1 MSDPTPQQAKA
12 SRIVEEIERIKRET
26 PSVANIVEAF
36 EELLLARERMKEEI
50 EEPYPEAAVTID
62 PARLGQGIP
71 ALGRAGF
78 TIPPDR
84 LKDAYFRLAPAMTK
98 GFPGIRSQLE
108 DVEQAV
114 QHGSVDLNA
123 AAKHILADRTN
134 QVDRIARAAKVKPDI
149 LSFVLGQIV
158 RPFVEKQA
166 EHIGPAISEVHWDK
180 GYCPIC
186 GSWPSLS
193 LIKGKE
199 GRRWLKC
206 SFCGHEWTH
215 LRTAC
220 PFCDNEDSETMEY
233 FYAEKR
239 ETERV
244 EVCHK
249 CKRYVLSL
257 DMRARVEQ
265 ATTAATSLG
274 LVHLDIIAQE
284 KGFVPGAVTDWNVLE
299 K

>member
-1 MSDPTPQQAKA
+1 MSDPTPQDAGTSKIA
-12 SRIVEEIERIKRET
+12 DEIERIKRET

-36 EELLLARERMKEEI
+36 EDLLFARERIKEEI
-50 EEPYPEAAVTID
+50 EEADSEAAATFD
-62 PARLGQGIP
+62 PAQLSQGIP
-71 ALGRAGF
+71 AVGRAGF

-84 LKDAYFRLAPAMTK
+84 LKDAYFRLAPTMTK
-98 GFPGIRSQLE
+98 GFPGIRPQLE
-108 DVEQAV
+108 VLEQAIND
-114 QHGSVDLNA
+114 GLLDLEA
-123 AAKHILADRTN
+123 AIEHLLADRQN
-134 QVDRIARAAKVKPDI
+134 EVDRIARAAKVKPDI

-166 EHIGPAISEVHWDK
+166 EHIGSALSGVQWDK
-180 GYCPIC
+180 GYCPVC

-257 DMRARVEQ
+257 DMRERLDQ
-265 ATTAATSLG
+265 SISSATSLG

-284 KGFVPGAVTDWNVLE
+284 KGFVPGAATDWNVLE

>member
-1 MSDPTPQQAKA
+1 MSDPTTQEADA
-12 SRIVEEIERIKRET
+12 SNIIQEIERIKRET

-36 EELLLARERMKEEI
+36 EELLIARDRIKREI
-50 EEPYPEAAVTID
+50 ADPVSEDAAVID
-62 PARLGQGIP
+62 PARLSNGVP
-71 ALGRAGF
+71 AVGRAGF
-78 TIPPDR
+78 AICAGKIRDVYHR
-84 LKDAYFRLAPAMTK
+84 LTPAMTK

-108 DVEQAV
+108 GLEQAV
-114 QHGSVDLNA
+114 RDGSVDLQA
-123 AAKHILADRTN
+123 AAKHLLADRQN
-134 QVDRIARAAKVKPDI
+134 EVDRIARKAKVKSDI

-158 RPFVEKQA
+158 RPLVEKQA
-166 EHIGPAISEVHWDK
+166 EHIGPTLSEAHWDK

-193 LIKGKE
+193 LLKGKE

-206 SFCGHEWTH
+206 SFCGHEWTY

-220 PFCDNEDSETMEY
+220 PFCDNEDPETMEY
-233 FYAEKR
+233 FYAEER

-257 DMRARVEQ
+257 DMRERVDQ
-265 ATTAATSLG
+265 TITAATSLG

-284 KGFVPGAVTDWNVLE
+284 KGFVPGAVTDWNVLD

>member
-1 MSDPTPQQAKA
+1 MSDPTPQNAGA
-12 SRIVEEIERIKRET
+12 SKIVEEIERIKRET
-26 PSVANIVEAF
+26 PSVANIAVAF
-36 EELLLARERMKEEI
+36 EELLLAKDRIKGEI
-50 EEPYPEAAVTID
+50 EEPKSESPPAID
-62 PARLGQGIP
+62 PARLSDGIP
-71 ALGRAGF
+71 AVGRAGF
-78 TIPPDR
+78 TI
-84 LKDAYFRLAPAMTK
+84 LASQTIYAYHRLAPAMVK
-98 GFPGIRSQLE
+98 GFPAIKPQLE
-108 DVEQAV
+108 VLEQAV
-114 QHGSVDLNA
+114 RDGSVDLEA
-123 AAKHILADRTN
+123 AIKHLLADRQN
-134 QVDRIARAAKVKPDI
+134 QVDRMARAAKVKPEI

-158 RPFVEKQA
+158 RPFVETEA
-166 EHIGPAISEVHWDK
+166 ERIGPALSDIQWDK

-193 LIKGKE
+193 LLRSKE
-199 GRRWLKC
+199 GRRSLKC

-215 LRTAC
+215 VRMAC

-233 FYAEKR
+233 FYAEER

-257 DMRARVEQ
+257 DTRERVDQ
-265 ATTAATSLG
+265 TITAATSLG

-284 KGFVPGAVTDWNVLE
+284 KGFVPGAVTDWNVLD